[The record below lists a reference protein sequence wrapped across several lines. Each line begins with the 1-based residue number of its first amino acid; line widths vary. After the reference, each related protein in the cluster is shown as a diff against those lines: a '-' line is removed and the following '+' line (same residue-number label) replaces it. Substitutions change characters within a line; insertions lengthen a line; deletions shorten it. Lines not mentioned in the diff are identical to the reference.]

1 MAGPYDYSINIPQPP
16 AQNFLQSLMG
26 IRQLQQ
32 MEEQSAISQQ
42 QAAIQQQNAAFQQ
55 QMQPL
60 EMDRLKES
68 IAAQRASQAQSATA
82 RDVAL
87 EGLRQSKITFGRE
100 EELNKQADA
109 LRADMMKLSTD
120 PTSATREK
128 LLDLSYRAA
137 AFAPKSYEPLQKMLK
152 DYPRT
157 GKVLE
162 NTASDVIFSVQSG
175 QPTVAAKS
183 VDKAIM
189 GAENTLKENPNDK
202 DAQAALALL
211 QPVQSLMQEEK
222 YGEAMITASNFLRNT
237 YPERWDAV
245 TKDMK
250 ESGAG
255 AKAMAEAAGEKT
267 KSELQ
272 EAQARLAKA
281 DATLKELK
289 ANGALDSEQKMTQE
303 NVMRSEFLANPFLR
317 TFPIKKEA
325 YKNIVD
331 AEKKP
336 IGDSAKIVAFIKLQ
350 DPGSVV
356 SVTEKG
362 QITSTTPIASLQ
374 ALIKKFTNDGILD
387 DKTRSDIDSQSKIIF
402 NTAKAEYEK
411 IQNRTALIA
420 KRYGLNPDNIISVYD
435 TELEQQPAPT
445 APASGQSAEEARIR
459 AMLRPAAGF
468 GNTMTPSQIQPQ
480 GGTFQG
486 TPTDVDAIL
495 KQFGV
500 R

>member
-1 MAGPYDYSINIPQPP
+1 MAGPYDYTVNIPQPP

-60 EMDRLKES
+60 EKQRLEAG
-68 IAAQRASQAQSATA
+68 IAAQRANTAQSMAS
-82 RDVAL
+82 RDVAM
-87 EGLRQSKITFGRE
+87 EGLRQSKVTFGRE

-211 QPVQSLMQEEK
+211 QPVQSLMMEEK

-255 AKAMAEAAGEKT
+255 AKAIVETKKEQALLEGQLLDNRIKQYEADTGMSLKDIAKNKEERFKTEAAERT
-267 KSELQ
+267 HI
-272 EAQARLAKA
+272 EAQPFVRQYLGKREAFDMMKTAQPTGVGDKVLLVQF
-281 DATLKELK
+281 T
-289 ANGALDSEQKMTQE
+289 KM
-303 NVMRSEFLANPFLR
+303 
-317 TFPIKKEA
+317 
-325 YKNIVD
+325 
-331 AEKKP
+331 
-336 IGDSAKIVAFIKLQ
+336 GDPTSI
-350 DPGSVV
+350 V
-356 SVTEKG
+356 SVTEEG
-362 QITSTTPIASLQ
+362 SSRNITMGDYIASLEARIKSTGSLGDQQRKELKDQ
-374 ALIKKFTNDGILD
+374 AFQML
-387 DKTRSDIDSQSKIIF
+387 KTSE
-402 NTAKAEYEK
+402 KAYKEYTGNLEPVYK
-411 IQNRTALIA
+411 ER
-420 KRYGLNPDNIISVYD
+420 GLNPKNIFVLPSSEQLREDAKKQAAGPAGAPGLPISTGNIPV
-435 TELEQQPAPT
+435 APT
-445 APASGQSAEEARIR
+445 GANPLEAEMRR
-459 AMLRPAAGF
+459 RGL
-468 GNTMTPSQIQPQ
+468 IQ
-480 GGTFQG
+480 
-486 TPTDVDAIL
+486 
-495 KQFGV
+495 
-500 R
+500 

>member
-1 MAGPYDYSINIPQPP
+1 MQPYNYTIDLPAPP
-16 AQNFLQSLMG
+16 ASTFLQDLMG
-26 IRQLQQ
+26 IQQ
-32 MEEQSAISQQ
+32 MKGLRQQREIQAQ
-42 QAAIQQQNAAFQQ
+42 QAEVQAQQAKFAQEL
-55 QMQPL
+55 QPL
-60 EMDRLKES
+60 ERQRLEAG
-68 IAAQRASQAQSATA
+68 IAAQRANTAQSMAS

-87 EGLRQSKITFGRE
+87 EGLRQSKVTFGRE

-202 DAQAALALL
+202 DAQAALVLL
-211 QPVQSLMQEEK
+211 QPVQSLMMEEK

-250 ESGAG
+250 EAGAG

-289 ANGALDSEQKMTQE
+289 ATGALDSDQKMAQE

-317 TFPIKKEA
+317 TFLIKKEA

-350 DPGSVV
+350 DPASVV

-374 ALIKKFTNDGILD
+374 ALINKFTNDGILD

-402 NTAKAEYEK
+402 NTSKAEYEK

-435 TELEQQPAPT
+435 TELEQQPAPA

-459 AMLRPAAGF
+459 SMLRPAAGF
-468 GNTMTPSQIQPQ
+468 GNTMTPSQFQPQ

>member
-16 AQNFLQSLMG
+16 AQNFLQSLLG
-26 IRQLQQ
+26 IQQLKQ
-32 MEEQSAISQQ
+32 MQEQGALQQQ
-42 QAAIQQQNAAFQQ
+42 QAAIAQQNAAFQQ

-60 EMDRLKES
+60 EMARLKES

-109 LRADMMKLSTD
+109 LRAEMMKLSAD

-128 LLDLSYRAA
+128 LESIALRVPFL
-137 AFAPKSYEPLQKMLK
+137 APKAYEPLQKMLK

-157 GKVLE
+157 GKILE

-175 QPTVAAKS
+175 QPAVAVKS
-183 VDKAIM
+183 VELALK
-189 GAENTLKENPNDK
+189 GAQNTLEANPDDK
-202 DAQAALALL
+202 DAQAALTLL
-211 QPVQSLMQEEK
+211 QPVKTLLDEGK
-222 YGEAMITASNFLRNT
+222 DGEAMITASNYLRNT
-237 YPERWDAV
+237 NPERWDAV

-250 ESGAG
+250 EAGAG
-255 AKAMAEAAGEKT
+255 AKAIVEAAGEKT

-289 ANGALDSEQKMTQE
+289 ATGALDSEEKMKQE
-303 NVMRSEFLANPFLR
+303 NVMRSENLANPFLR
-317 TFPIKKEA
+317 TFPVRKDA
-325 YKNIVD
+325 YNTIVNAD
-331 AEKKP
+331 KTP
-336 IGDSAKIVAFIKLQ
+336 IGDSAKVVAFIKLQ
-350 DPGSVV
+350 DPPSVV

-362 QITSTTPIASLQ
+362 QITSTTPIASLRS
-374 ALIKKFTNDGILD
+374 LIAKFNNDGILD
-387 DKTRSDIDSQSKIIF
+387 EKTRADINSQSKNIF
-402 NTAKAEYEK
+402 NTAKTEYEK

-435 TELEQQPAPT
+435 TELEQQPTPPTPAGAPQLPIST
-445 APASGQSAEEARIR
+445 GNIPVAPA
-459 AMLRPAAGF
+459 
-468 GNTMTPSQIQPQ
+468 
-480 GGTFQG
+480 
-486 TPTDVDAIL
+486 
-495 KQFGV
+495 GV
-500 R
+500 NPVEVEMRRRGLIK

>member
-1 MAGPYDYSINIPQPP
+1 MEPYNYTIDLPKPP
-16 AQNFLQSLMG
+16 ADTFLQDLMG
-26 IRQLQQ
+26 IQQ
-32 MEEQSAISQQ
+32 MKGLRQQREIAAQ
-42 QAAIQQQNAAFQQ
+42 QAQFQKE
-55 QMQPL
+55 MQPL

-68 IAAQRASQAQSATA
+68 IAAQRASQAQSVTA

-109 LRADMMKLSTD
+109 LRAEMMQLSAD

-175 QPTVAAKS
+175 QPNVAAGS
-183 VDKAIM
+183 VEKALK

-289 ANGALDSEQKMTQE
+289 ANGALDSEQKMNQE

-374 ALIKKFTNDGILD
+374 SLIKKFTNDGILD

-402 NTAKAEYEK
+402 NTSKAEYEK

-435 TELEQQPAPT
+435 TELEQQPAPA
-445 APASGQSAEEARIR
+445 APGSGQSAEEARIR
-459 AMLRPAAGF
+459 SMLRPAAGF
-468 GNTMTPSQIQPQ
+468 GNTMTPSQFQPQ

>member
-1 MAGPYDYSINIPQPP
+1 MQPYEVQK
-16 AQNFLQSLMG
+16 A
-26 IRQLQQ
+26 
-32 MEEQSAISQQ
+32 
-42 QAAIQQQNAAFQQ
+42 QAAIDAARANA
-55 QMQPL
+55 
-60 EMDRLKES
+60 
-68 IAAQRASQAQSATA
+68 AQSATA

-87 EGLRQSKITFGRE
+87 EGLRQSKVTFGRE
-100 EELNKQADA
+100 ETLNKEADA

-157 GKVLE
+157 GKMLE
-162 NTASDVIFSVQSG
+162 NAASDVIFSVQSG
-175 QPTVAAKS
+175 QPNVAAGS
-183 VDKAIM
+183 VNRTIKA
-189 GAENTLKENPNDK
+189 AQTTLEANPNDK

-211 QPVQSLMQEEK
+211 EPVQTLMKEEK

-255 AKAMAEAAGEKT
+255 AKAMAEVAGEKT

-272 EAQARLAKA
+272 EAQARLARA
-281 DATLKELK
+281 DARLKELK
-289 ANGALDSEQKMTQE
+289 ATGKLDPEEAMKQE
-303 NVMRSEFLANPFLR
+303 NTMRSEFLGSPFLR
-317 TFPIKKEA
+317 TFPVRNQA
-325 YKNIVD
+325 YNEILI
-331 AEKKP
+331 AERTP
-336 IGDSAKIVAFIKLQ
+336 IGDGSKIVSFIKLQ

-362 QITSTTPIASLQ
+362 QITSTTPMASLQ
-374 ALIKKFTNDGILD
+374 ALINKFTNDGILD
-387 DKTRSDIDSQSKIIF
+387 DKTRNDIDKQSKNIF
-402 NTAKAEYEK
+402 ETAKASYQKEK
-411 IQNRTALIA
+411 NNTIAIA
-420 KRYGLNPDNIISVYD
+420 KRYGLNPDNIIPAYD
-435 TELEQQPAPT
+435 TETEKQPAPPT
-445 APASGQSAEEARIR
+445 PDSGQSAEEARIR

-480 GGTFQG
+480 GSTFQG
-486 TPTDVDAIL
+486 RPADVDAIL
-495 KQFGV
+495 KQLGV
-500 R
+500 Q

>member
-1 MAGPYDYSINIPQPP
+1 MAGPYDYTVNIPQPP
-16 AQNFLQSLMG
+16 AQNFLQSLTG
-26 IRQLQQ
+26 IMQLRQMQD
-32 MEEQSAISQQ
+32 QS
-42 QAAIQQQNAAFQQ
+42 AIQQQQAQFAQ

-60 EMDRLKES
+60 QMETERAR
-68 IAAQRASQAQSATA
+68 IAAAKANAAQSATA

-87 EGLRQSKITFGRE
+87 EGLRQSKVTFGRE
-100 EELNKQADA
+100 ETLNKEADA

-175 QPTVAAKS
+175 QPNVAAGS
-183 VDKAIM
+183 VEKALK

-211 QPVQSLMQEEK
+211 QPVQSLMKEEK

-272 EAQARLAKA
+272 EAQARLARA
-281 DATLKELK
+281 DAALKELK
-289 ANGALDSEQKMTQE
+289 ATGKLDSEEGMKQE
-303 NVMRSEFLANPFLR
+303 NVMRGEFRSDPVVRNFQSR
-317 TFPIKKEA
+317 KQNFDYIQ
-325 YKNIVD
+325 N
-331 AEKKP
+331 AENSVA
-336 IGDSAKIVAFIKLQ
+336 GDRARIVAFIKLQ
-350 DPGSVV
+350 QPDSVV
-356 SVTEKG
+356 SVTESG
-362 QITSTTPIASLQ
+362 QIEAPTASQKAKAFMKRLTDDGLLGDTARKELESQ
-374 ALIKKFTNDGILD
+374 AK
-387 DKTRSDIDSQSKIIF
+387 SIF
-402 NTAKAEYEK
+402 NTSEREYNILKKNTEK
-411 IQNRTALIA
+411 IASNYGINA
-420 KRYGLNPDNIISVYD
+420 KNIVELFDD
-435 TELEQQPAPT
+435 TEAKQEKPV
-445 APASGQSAEEARIR
+445 SGRSTEEERMR
-459 AMLRPAAGF
+459 SLLRPAAGF
-468 GNTMTPSQIQPQ
+468 GNTMTPSQIPFQ

-495 KQFGV
+495 KQYLP